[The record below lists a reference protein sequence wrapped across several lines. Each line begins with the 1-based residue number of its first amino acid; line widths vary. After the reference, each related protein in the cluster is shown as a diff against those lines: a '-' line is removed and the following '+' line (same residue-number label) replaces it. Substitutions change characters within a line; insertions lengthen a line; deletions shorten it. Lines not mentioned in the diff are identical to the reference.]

1 MSFSIF
7 ILLVDKG
14 TPFNIHIDVGLTAS
28 YFIVERPEE
37 PPNKS
42 LFLADITCFA
52 VSDLDNCKH
61 TFGKSEL
68 YLYGVIRS
76 IIIGP

>member
-14 TPFNIHIDVGLTAS
+14 TPFNIHIAVGLTAS
-28 YFIVERPEE
+28 YFIVERAKE

-42 LFLADITCFA
+42 LFLADITSFA
-52 VSDLDNCKH
+52 VSDLDSCKH

-68 YLYGVIRS
+68 HLYGVIHF